1 MAVMR
6 KKRLLPRLKLRKFWV
21 VLLATALIALTGFI
35 PVRLA
40 ITLHRVPV
48 PQAILVLGGDFSR
61 MIFAAEFWRKHPNL
75 EIWVSE
81 DRQVMQDIRIFFQK
95 SGIPEQ
101 QIHYDICA
109 TDTVTNFTCNVQD
122 LAEREIGH
130 LYLITSK
137 YHMARS
143 LAIATIVLGSRGI
156 AVTPLS
162 VPSEGQP
169 PDSLLRIVRD
179 CVRSALWIVTGRTG
193 ASFNPRL
200 NSVNLYNLN

>member
-1 MAVMR
+1 MAVRR

-40 ITLHRVPV
+40 ITLQRVPV
-48 PQAILVLGGDFSR
+48 PQAILVLGGDLSR

-81 DRQVMQDIRIFFQK
+81 DRQVMQNLRIFFQK

-109 TDTVTNFTCNVQD
+109 TDTVTNFTCTVQD
-122 LAEREIGH
+122 FAEREIGH

-137 YHMARS
+137 YHMSRS
-143 LAIATIVLGSRGI
+143 LAIAIIVLGSRGI

-200 NSVNLYNLN
+200 NSGNPGNLN